1 MSDPNAR
8 SQQAPSAS
16 PETGAGG
23 HGLSS
28 TGAHYALAEEVTVQH
43 TPTLLREA
51 LQALATHAAPW
62 RIDAGGLQRFDSSCL
77 ALLMELHRR
86 AGAGGIELSRVPERL
101 RTLARAYGVG
111 FVLDGADAAPAGP
124 IEDRSQR

>member
-1 MSDPNAR
+1 MSDPHAR
-8 SQQAPSAS
+8 SQQAPGAS
-16 PETGAGG
+16 PGSGAGG
-23 HGLSS
+23 QALST
-28 TGAHYALAEEVTVQH
+28 TGAHFALAEEVTVQQ

-51 LQALATHAAPW
+51 LQALASQAAPW
-62 RIDAGGLQRFDSSCL
+62 RIDAGGLRRFDSSCL

-86 AGAGGIELSRVPERL
+86 AGSGGIEVSRVPERL